1 MGHKSLQEYEAS
13 RSNESVKAINEKKN
27 SLMQRL
33 ERNKY
38 ELSLL
43 DNTNN
48 EGAAIEKIEA
58 NLRQEEDK
66 LQALLSDASNSS
78 YVKKL

>member
-1 MGHKSLQEYEAS
+1 MGHKSLLEYEAS